1 MNEKHKK
8 VCRDLKYCED
18 FIIFISA
25 YFYFYFSGCVSASA
39 FALLFGVAVGI
50 TGSAVALKNCSRIK
64 KKEAQ

>member
-25 YFYFYFSGCVSASA
+25 VSGCVSVSA